1 MRSEEF
7 SQIAVKINELNELL
21 SKHNMEVF
29 IEAKSESKTSP
40 TPTTAPVAQNRK
52 SGFSQY
58 WDIVDK
64 IAKKEGITKHAARA
78 LYEAKKAEFATL
90 TVGESVSK
98 GMKLYWDKVR
108 AIAAEKGISTK
119 EARKLLPKPQPIPT
133 NTVNV

>member
-21 SKHNMEVF
+21 AEHNMEVF
-29 IEAKSESKTSP
+29 IESKASSP
-40 TPTTAPVAQNRK
+40 TPSFSTPVAQNRK

-78 LYEAKKAEFATL
+78 LYEAKKADFVTL
-90 TVGESVSK
+90 TNGESVSK

-119 EARKLLPKPQPIPT
+119 EARKLLLKPQPVPT